1 VYFLWL
7 RSVHVMEVWIHIV
20 SLVAISLVSILMDP
34 QCIGRRP
41 CFESSRILSIGMP
54 ASEME
59 HILILFDD
67 CLQLLPGSPTPT
79 PLH

>member
-1 VYFLWL
+1 VYFSWL
-7 RSVHVMEVWIHIV
+7 QSVHFMEVWIHIV
-20 SLVAISLVSILMDP
+20 SLVAILLVIIFMDP
-34 QCIGRRP
+34 QYIGRRQ
-41 CFESSRILSIGMP
+41 FFDSSCIPSIGMP

-67 CLQLLPGSPTPT
+67 CLHLLLGSPTPT